1 MKKRLF
7 QIILIVILISISPI
21 IYIFIK
27 NIQNDLALREY
38 VAETI
43 IPRIRKDINRF
54 FTFDNKKDEIP
65 IIYLEIED
73 ENYNKLEKQRKKR
86 LEKIE
91 SSENF
96 VGQDNWKDIKAI
108 IKFKEEKHN
117 IKLRIRGD
125 MPSNFN
131 RGLENCSYRF
141 DIIDESYLFGKKK
154 LSLVRPFLENNFYS
168 YIFSGFLENEGF
180 ISTDAHFVRLY
191 LNGKENGIYILQE
204 GFSKELIESSDYREG
219 VILRFK
225 NDCIDC
231 NNSYNNTGFPE
242 LDAYNEKKIVKDTV
256 LANIFARALLKMN
269 LLKFGQISA
278 SQCFNVSKFAKYIAL
293 CDMFLAHHSLTC
305 HNVKLYFNP
314 VNDKFEPIAWDPSSF
329 VRYKLNLPVQNGFNE
344 YAGKNY
350 NNKHSFPIYPFLFSD
365 TIFINAFN
373 NELYKYANDTS
384 IMNFISMNQ
393 NLINNLDPELYRQN
407 FQPQFNPDLI
417 LGNIKDILNNFTT
430 DNRLTARLFY
440 NEGIL
445 MVRSNIPLA
454 IKITEIYMDS
464 LTKIKLDKIIMP
476 FQYDTIVIPKKFIRT
491 DDKKFTLYSTIYG
504 LDLKQKYRGRIF
516 SKVDNSKSVLV
527 LEYFDKSLFNINEIN
542 KTISFKLKSIELLKD
557 IYIPSGYTFII
568 EEGSNIKLRNNSNIY
583 CESTVFA
590 NGTKSK
596 NITISSD
603 GTGGLLIKNTSEK
616 SEFINVVFDNLNNPE
631 DNNWTVTGAITFY
644 EADVKFTNC
653 TIKNNKSED
662 ALNIIRSNFVID
674 SCTINSTYSDAVDID
689 FGKGVIKNSSIKNT
703 GNDALDFS
711 GSEIKIYNVNFFDI
725 KDKAVSSGEKSN
737 VLVDNVSINNSYIG
751 LASKDDSK
759 FIAKNIEIKNSK
771 YTVTVYQKKGEF
783 GASSLEIENGE
794 FEKSNFLIEE
804 KSNFVYNYKKIIG
817 DKKNVYDFLY
827 KE

>member
-1 MKKRLF
+1 MKKRIL
-7 QIILIVILISISPI
+7 QLSIILVIIALSPV

-27 NIQNDLALREY
+27 NIQNDLQLREY

-43 IPRIRKDINRF
+43 IPRIKEDFNRL
-54 FTFDNKKDEIP
+54 FTFQNSEIP
-65 IIYLEIED
+65 IVYLEISD
-73 ENYNKLEKQRKKR
+73 ENYSKLEKQRKKR
-86 LEKIE
+86 LEKVK
-91 SSENF
+91 SSKNF
-96 VGQDNWKDIKAI
+96 VSQGSWKDIKAT
-108 IKFKEEKHN
+108 IKYNENEYE

-125 MPSNFN
+125 MPSNYN

-141 DIIDESYLFGKKK
+141 DITDDSYLFGKKK

-204 GFSKELIESSDYREG
+204 GFSKELVESSEYREG

-225 NDCIDC
+225 NDCMDC
-231 NNSYNNTGFPE
+231 NLTYNNNGFPE
-242 LDAYNEKKIVKDTV
+242 LDAYSEKKIVKDTV

-269 LLKFGQISA
+269 LLKSEQISA

-293 CDMFLAHHSLTC
+293 CDMFLAHHSMTC

-329 VRYKLNLPVQNGFNE
+329 VRYKVSLPIQKGFND

-350 NNKHSFPIYPFLFSD
+350 NNKHTYPLYPFLFSD
-365 TIFINAFN
+365 TVFIKAFN

-384 IMNFISMNQ
+384 IMHFISLNQ
-393 NLINNLDPELYRQN
+393 NLMNNLDPELYRQSY
-407 FQPQFNPDLI
+407 QPQFNPDLI
-417 LGNIKDILNNFTT
+417 VGNIKDIKNNFTT

-454 IKITEIYMDS
+454 IKITEIYLDS
-464 LTKIKLDKIIMP
+464 LTKIDINKIIMP
-476 FQYDTIVIPKKFIRT
+476 YQYDTIVIPKKFIRT

-516 SKVDNSKSVLV
+516 PKVDNSKSVLV
-527 LEYFDKSLFNINEIN
+527 SEYFDKSLFNIREQN
-542 KTISFKLKSIELLKD
+542 KTISFKQKSIELLND
-557 IYIPSGYTFII
+557 IYIPSGYKVII
-568 EEGSNIKLRNNSNIY
+568 EEGSNIKLKNNSNIY
-583 CESTVFA
+583 CESAVFA
-590 NGTKSK
+590 KGNKSN
-596 NITISSD
+596 NIIFSSY
-603 GTGGLLIKNTSEK
+603 GTGGILIKNTNEK
-616 SEFINVVFDNLNNPE
+616 SEFVNVTFNNLNNPE

-644 EADVKFTNC
+644 EADVQFTNC

-674 SCTINSTYSDAVDID
+674 SCTISSTFSDAIDID
-689 FGKGVIKNSSIKNT
+689 FGKGVIKNSSINNT

-711 GSEIKIYNVNFFDI
+711 GSEIEILNVNLFDI
-725 KDKAVSSGEKSN
+725 SDKAVSSGEKSN
-737 VLVDNVSINNSYIG
+737 VYADNITINNAFIG
-751 LASKDDSK
+751 LASKDESK
-759 FIAKNIEIKNSK
+759 FIAKNIKISNSK
-771 YTVTVYQKKGEF
+771 YSATVYQKKGEF
-783 GASSLEIENGE
+783 GLSSLVIENGKID
-794 FEKSNFLIEE
+794 KSNFLIEE
-804 KSNFVYNYKKIIG
+804 KSKFIFNSKTIKG
-817 DKKNVYDFLY
+817 DKKGIYDFLY
-827 KE
+827 KN